1 MSESQR
7 LGRLDYLR
15 SAISGKGP
23 QLMEQYGKNSLKV
36 LLFPGHFI
44 RQEIILRQRM
54 VLENRLLDPV
64 DRVHEADTMLWVGGL
79 PYGRGGERDSSAWS
93 VSWDNWRGALS
104 LFDDLASQRS
114 WYKSEVLLEIEETV
128 PMMDASVQDD
138 GTSKV
143 VTKMQPIVR
152 TVRQDTFDALRVVD
166 AHLLASPTKQ
176 EGWEPMKLLK
186 RTEQKPDPEIEE
198 LKAMTGYDPLTAER
212 GIQNLSQ
219 DMLKWASMTLNRS
232 FRDKDTP
239 SQTGDIFLTTT
250 QQNQQPRFSIDPT
263 STIGKPPAKGR
274 TGVHQA

>member
-1 MSESQR
+1 
-7 LGRLDYLR
+7 
-15 SAISGKGP
+15 
-23 QLMEQYGKNSLKV
+23 MEQYGKNSLKV
-36 LLFPGHFI
+36 LLFPGFFT

-64 DRVHEADTMLWVGGL
+64 DKVHEADTMLWVGGL

-128 PMMDASVQDD
+128 PIMDASVQDD

-143 VTKMQPIVR
+143 VTKMQPITR

-250 QQNQQPRFSIDPT
+250 QQAGRPGIEYPAVTRPAE
-263 STIGKPPAKGR
+263 STR
-274 TGVHQA
+274 SGVQHR